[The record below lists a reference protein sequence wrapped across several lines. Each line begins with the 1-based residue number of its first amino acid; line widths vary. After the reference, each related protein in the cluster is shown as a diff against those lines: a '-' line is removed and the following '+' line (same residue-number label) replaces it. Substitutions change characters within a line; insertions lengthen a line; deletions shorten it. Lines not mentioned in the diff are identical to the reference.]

1 MLGILIAVVLTGQF
15 LANPVNGIS
24 YRLPQEVKPL
34 KYHLEMRPDFENNI
48 FTGDVAIQV
57 KAIKD
62 ANTITLNQ
70 LELIMPPKEA
80 IEVVGMTTKDTVTV
94 ESVGPGESVDQ
105 QFFVITLAA
114 PLIIGHH
121 YLVKIP
127 NFEGTFNTPS
137 QFGFY
142 YAHYL
147 DENGINKKFA
157 TTQFEPVFARKAFP
171 CFDEPALKA
180 NFRLVIKRPSNV
192 FEETDL
198 MSTYLVAF
206 IVSEMQFSETLDKH
220 RVLAPK
226 AELEKGRHLYSLNR
240 SYHAL
245 SEMEKYTGIPY
256 TFKKVDHASIPTQ
269 YYNALAMENWGLIT
283 YREDMLLVS
292 PDAEAT
298 YKQQVVSTIAH
309 EIGHQYFG
317 NLVSPEWWDYIWLN
331 EGFANYFQHYLAH
344 KVEPDMDFWKIFN
357 LISGLS
363 ALIYDGNPVYSRP
376 MNRPVEIPNQIYPLF
391 DVIAYK
397 KAGAVIRMLENM
409 VSSKVF
415 QQGLIYYLGDR
426 QFKGATPHDLYKNFQ
441 RALNESSENR
451 LPPSMKIED
460 IMTTWDSV
468 SGFPLV
474 TVTRN
479 YGSLLDN
486 VQLKQRAFN
495 NNNNQGNVGGWIIP
509 INYATK
515 CNSSFESTD
524 PQEWLINSTKPIT
537 VPNLGDDDW
546 LIVNVQQSG
555 YYRVNY
561 DERNWALIAD
571 VLMKDHRIIHPF
583 NRAKL
588 LDDCLHMGVT
598 GDISP
603 NVCAKL
609 EEYVVNEDDP
619 FVLMVIKEI
628 LANIDNKL
636 YYAKGRNYFKDRV
649 IYLLQ
654 GAYNRLTFD
663 EQLNDKP
670 SDNEARTGIIFW
682 LCKMGHY
689 ECKSKT
695 LAKFKAWK
703 HNEGQISPDMQS
715 AIFCGAMRSNN
726 QNDFD
731 YLFSLFTE
739 TTDHQFK
746 TRLASGLACVED
758 EKSLERVLQYSF
770 NQRSPVLLEHVI
782 KTMHGSSKT
791 GQETVLDFVAYNVG
805 SLQEILGDQIILIIE
820 ELATQTYSANH
831 LKKLSRT
838 QLRTTSANIFERAL
852 ATIANNAEWLNKN
865 EHKLLE
871 SMRNYRK

>member
-1 MLGILIAVVLTGQF
+1 MLGIVIAAVLTGQF

-34 KYHLEMRPDFENNI
+34 KYHLEIRPDFENNI

-62 ANTITLNQ
+62 TNTITLNQ
-70 LELIMPPKEA
+70 LGLIMPPKEA
-80 IEVVGMTTKDTVTV
+80 IEVVGMTTKDKVTV
-94 ESVGPGESVDQ
+94 ESIGPGESEDQ

-114 PLIIGHH
+114 PLVIGHH

-127 NFEGTFNTPS
+127 NFEGTFNTSS

-147 DENGINKKFA
+147 DENGINKTMA
-157 TTQFEPVFARKAFP
+157 LTQFEPVYARKAFP

-180 NFRLVIKRPSNV
+180 NFRLVIKRPSNEILSSGLTDV

-240 SYHAL
+240 SYHVL

-256 TFKKVDHASIPTQ
+256 TFKKLDHASIPKD
-269 YYNALAMENWGLIT
+269 YYNAGAMENWGLIT
-283 YREDMLLVS
+283 YRDDVLLLS
-292 PDAEAT
+292 PDAET
-298 YKQQVVSTIAH
+298 PYKRQAVTIVAH
-309 EIGHQYFG
+309 EIGHQWFG

-331 EGFANYFQHYLAH
+331 EGFANYFEHYLAH
-344 KVEPDMDFWKIFN
+344 KVEPDMDIWKRFI
-357 LISGLS
+357 LVSGMS
-363 ALIYDGNPVYSRP
+363 ALKYDGNPEYTRP
-376 MNRPVEIPNQIYPLF
+376 MNRPVEIPYEIRPLF
-391 DVIAYK
+391 DIIAYQK
-397 KAGAVIRMLENM
+397 CK
-409 VSSKVF
+409 
-415 QQGLIYYLGDR
+415 
-426 QFKGATPHDLYKNFQ
+426 QFKGATPHDLYKNIQ
-441 RALNESSENR
+441 RALDESSENV
-451 LPPSMKIED
+451 LPSLMKIED
-460 IMTTWDSV
+460 VMTTWDSV

-479 YGSLLDN
+479 YGSSLDN
-486 VQLKQRAFN
+486 VHLKQRAFN

-515 CNSSFESTD
+515 CNSSFESIA
-524 PQEWLINSTKPIT
+524 PQEWLINPTKSIT
-537 VPNLGDDDW
+537 VSNLDDDDW
-546 LIVNVQQSG
+546 LIVNVRQSG
-555 YYRVNY
+555 HYRVNY

-571 VLMKDHRIIHPF
+571 VLMNDYRLIDPL

-588 LDDCLHMGVT
+588 VDDCRYMALT
-598 GDISP
+598 DDISP
-603 NVCAKL
+603 DVCAKL
-609 EEYVVNEDDP
+609 EEYVVNEEDSL
-619 FVLMVIKEI
+619 VLAVLQVTFSNM
-628 LANIDNKL
+628 DNRL

-649 IYLLQ
+649 IYLLR

-670 SDNEARTGIIFW
+670 SDNEARSGIIFW

-703 HNEGQISPDMQS
+703 NNEVQISPDMQS

-726 QNDFD
+726 QEDFD
-731 YLFSLFTE
+731 YLFKLFTE
-739 TTDHQFK
+739 TTDYQFK
-746 TRLASGLACVED
+746 TRLASGLACIED
-758 EKSLERVLQYSF
+758 EKSLERY
-770 NQRSPVLLEHVI
+770 LLR
-782 KTMHGSSKT
+782 
-791 GQETVLDFVAYNVG
+791 F
-805 SLQEILGDQIILIIE
+805 ILII
-820 ELATQTYSANH
+820 TYDYSW
-831 LKKLSRT
+831 LTL
-838 QLRTTSANIFERAL
+838 LRTTSANIFERAL
-852 ATIANNAEWLNKN
+852 ATIANNAAWLNKN

-871 SMRNYRK
+871 SMRSYRK